1 MMKFMSFSSGSK
13 GNCSFIG
20 TDNVKLIIDAG
31 VTFGYLEKQLIKN
44 DIDIDEISGV
54 LITHI
59 HSDHIKGLKQFVKKM
74 NWKVYIPDKMKKEVL
89 EFIDDEY
96 IEVIDDFTNMIDLNI
111 NLIYT
116 SHDTECSVGY
126 LFESD
131 NTSLVYITDTGYI
144 NRKYLKLIDNKS
156 VYFLES
162 NHDEA
167 MLMDGPYPYYL
178 KQRVISDSGHLSN
191 NMAAKYLSLI
201 VGDKT
206 KCIILAHVSEKNN
219 TYDLAYDTI
228 RDKLDMISYNGE
240 LFVAKQD
247 EVTKLVEV

>member
-1 MMKFMSFSSGSK
+1 MIRFMSLSSGSK

-20 TDNVKLIIDAG
+20 TDNIKLLIDIG
-31 VTFGYLEKQLIKN
+31 VSFGYLEKQLIKN
-44 DIDIDEISGV
+44 DIDIDEVYGV

-59 HSDHIKGLKQFVKKM
+59 HSDHISGLKQLIKRK
-74 NWKVYIPDKMKKEVL
+74 NIKVLIPGKMKNEVL
-89 EFIDDEY
+89 EFVNEEY
-96 IEVIDDFTNMIDLNI
+96 IEVIDDFTNMFDLNI

-126 LFESD
+126 LFEND
-131 NTSLVYITDTGYI
+131 ETSLVYITDTGYV
-144 NRKYLKLIDNKS
+144 NRKYLKVINNKN

-167 MLMDGPYPYYL
+167 MLMDGPYPYHL
-178 KQRVISDSGHLSN
+178 KQRVISDCGHLSN
-191 NMAAKYLSLI
+191 NMTAKYLKSI
-201 VGDKT
+201 VGEKT
-206 KCIILAHVSEKNN
+206 KCIILAHISEKNN

-228 RDKLDMISYNGE
+228 KDKLDMINYNGE
-240 LFVAKQD
+240 LFVAKQN

>member
-1 MMKFMSFSSGSK
+1 MIRFMSLSSGSK
-13 GNCSFIG
+13 GNCSYIG
-20 TDNVKLIIDAG
+20 TDNVKLLIDIG
-31 VTFGYLEKQLIKN
+31 ISYGTLEKMLIKN
-44 DIDIDEISGV
+44 NIDIDEINGI

-59 HSDHIKGLKQFVKKM
+59 HSDHIKGLKQLVKKKDI
-74 NWKVYIPDKMKKEVL
+74 KVFIPDKMKKEVL
-89 EFIDDEY
+89 EFVDDEY
-96 IEVIDDFTNMIDLNI
+96 IEVIDDFTMMLDLGV

-126 LFESD
+126 LFENND
-131 NTSLVYITDTGYI
+131 TSLVYITDTGYI
-144 NRKYLKLIDNKS
+144 NRKYLKVIDNKDI
-156 VYFLES
+156 YFLES

-191 NMAAKYLSLI
+191 NMTAKYLKTI
-201 VGDKT
+201 IGNKT

-219 TYDLAYDTI
+219 TYDLAYDTVNE
-228 RDKLDMISYNGE
+228 KLKEISYNGD